1 MNKKI
6 TSILLVTSMA
16 FSMTACGSDSQDE
29 SSKKTTAATTTAA
42 TTAETTG
49 SETEPEAESVSADT
63 ESLMGFNMIENPD
76 FSGEDF
82 KWGTY
87 FEGGAGELKVNS
99 DGEMQFDVNA
109 LGSKEH
115 SNQIFYDGFKLV
127 EGAKYRMQFD
137 IRASEEREVC
147 YRIQIN
153 GGDYHAYNEEYISV
167 KTEPVHFDTTFEMT
181 ETSDPAPRLCFNLG
195 KFKESPDLGK
205 HSVYIDNFDFQC
217 VDETNKKQI
226 KDTSVEKMILVDQ
239 IG

>member
-99 DGEMQFDVNA
+99 DGEMQFDVKHSEARNIPIRSSTTA
-109 LGSKEH
+109 LNSLKVPNTEC
-115 SNQIFYDGFKLV
+115 SL
-127 EGAKYRMQFD
+127 
-137 IRASEEREVC
+137 
-147 YRIQIN
+147 
-153 GGDYHAYNEEYISV
+153 ISV
-167 KTEPVHFDTTFEMT
+167 HLKREKYVTAFRSTAVTTMHITKNIFPLRRSPF
-181 ETSDPAPRLCFNLG
+181 TSIPLSR
-195 KFKESPDLGK
+195 
-205 HSVYIDNFDFQC
+205 
-217 VDETNKKQI
+217 
-226 KDTSVEKMILVDQ
+226 
-239 IG
+239 